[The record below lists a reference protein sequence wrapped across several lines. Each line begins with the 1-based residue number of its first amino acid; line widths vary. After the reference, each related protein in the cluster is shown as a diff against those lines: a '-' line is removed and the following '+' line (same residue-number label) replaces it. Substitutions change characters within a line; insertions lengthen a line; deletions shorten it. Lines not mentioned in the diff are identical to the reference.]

1 MPDQKQSYREKHGK
15 TRVGRMIQSIGN
27 VAPDLLQLAGDITGV
42 EALEKLG
49 KRLDRDPSIDQ
60 ADKDNLR
67 VAIQQDIEEAREITK
82 RWESDNNQESWL
94 PRNIRPLTL
103 ITVICFTLLVI
114 LLDACPLDFSVSA
127 HAFNYLEMISLTAL
141 GGYFAV
147 RSFDKHSKNKNPIR

>member
-15 TRVGRMIQSIGN
+15 TRVGHLLQKVGN

-42 EALEKLG
+42 EALENLG

-60 ADKDNLR
+60 ADKDMLQI
-67 VAIQQDIEEAREITK
+67 AIQQDIEEAREITK

-103 ITVICFTLLVI
+103 ITIVSFTLLAI
-114 LLDACPLDFSVSA
+114 LLDSCPLDFNVSE

-147 RSFDKHSKNKNPIR
+147 RSFDKHSKNKNVHR

>member
-1 MPDQKQSYREKHGK
+1 MPEKKMTYREKHGK
-15 TRVGRMIQSIGN
+15 TRVGHMIQKLGN

-42 EALEKLG
+42 QALENLG
-49 KRLDRDPSIDQ
+49 KAIDKSPSIDPM
-60 ADKDNLR
+60 DKEMLQI
-67 VAIQQDIEEAREITK
+67 AIQQDIEEAREITK

-103 ITVICFTLLVI
+103 ITIVSFTLLAI
-114 LLDACPLDFSVSA
+114 LLDACPLHFEVSE

-147 RSFDKHSKNKNPIR
+147 RSFDKHSKNKNLHR